1 MKLFHTLLLATFLT
15 LSSSTSQDLA
25 TGEIIHHH
33 DITGLQLRDQGL
45 LAPVAKQRAGNRA
58 IDRERSNETYGC
70 SAPKKSL
77 VANN

>member
-25 TGEIIHHH
+25 TGEIILLH
-33 DITGLQLRDQGL
+33 DVTGFQLRDQGL
-45 LAPVAKQRAGNRA
+45 LVTGP

-70 SAPKKSL
+70 NAPKKSL